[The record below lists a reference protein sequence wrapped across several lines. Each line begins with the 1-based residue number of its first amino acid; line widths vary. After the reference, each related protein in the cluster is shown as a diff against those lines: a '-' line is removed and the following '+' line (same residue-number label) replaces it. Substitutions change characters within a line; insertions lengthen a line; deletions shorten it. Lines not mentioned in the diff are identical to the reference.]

1 MRLREKKP
9 PVRYLHQKTAGAD
22 QGLEKAA
29 VDICRRCQDPTFGS
43 KDHKPGLHESILNT
57 VPTQG
62 KDEVKVLG
70 VQ

>member
-1 MRLREKKP
+1 MSTSENR
-9 PVRYLHQKTAGAD
+9 AGAD
-22 QGLEKAA
+22 EGLEKAA
-29 VDICRRCQDPTFGS
+29 VDIRRSCQDPTFGS
-43 KDHKPGLHESILNT
+43 KEHKPGLYESILNT